1 MKKIFL
7 LLVAIVT
14 FVLSGSGEVKEI
26 NDSLKKNIH
35 ADQTAHDDL

>member
-14 FVLSGSGEVKEI
+14 FVLSGSGEIKDI
-26 NDSLKKNIH
+26 NDALKHKSSH
-35 ADQTAHDDL
+35 SDESGRL